1 MKHILLSIMAV
12 MAIALYTSPAN
23 AQRLEVKKV
32 DFDSIGTAVN
42 DPKSKYYYPRLM
54 EKFLSNDTVLRH
66 EDYRHLY
73 YGYTFQEDYDPVRM
87 SVSDYPDNIRDLY
100 YKKDFTR
107 AECDT
112 IIKYAELTLHDNIFD
127 LNQMNFY
134 IFALKKK
141 EKNTLASIRQY
152 KLNHL
157 VAAILSS
164 GNGSKE
170 KPWVVISVSH
180 EYNLLNMLG
189 FVATGHKDEGNNIDY
204 ILVEQKDKNS
214 PEGFYFDVS
223 RINEVTAE
231 KYREE

>member
-1 MKHILLSIMAV
+1 M
-12 MAIALYTSPAN
+12 
-23 AQRLEVKKV
+23 

-42 DPKSKYYYPRLM
+42 DPKSRYYYPRLL

-73 YGYTFQEDYDPVRM
+73 YGYTYQEDYDPVRM
-87 SVSDYPDNIRDLY
+87 SVSDYPENIRDLY

-112 IIKYAELTLHDNIFD
+112 IIKYAELTLRDNIFD

-141 EKNTLASIRQY
+141 AKNTLASIRQY

>member
-1 MKHILLSIMAV
+1 MKQILLSITVVLVLTLTLSAK
-12 MAIALYTSPAN
+12 S
-23 AQRLEVKKV
+23 QRLEVKKV

-42 DPKSKYYYPRLM
+42 DPKSKFYYPRLL
-54 EKFLSNDTVLRH
+54 ENFLSNDTVLKH

-87 SVSDYPDNIRDLY
+87 SLSDYPEGIRDLY

-112 IIKYAELTLHDNIFD
+112 IIKYAELTLRDNIFD

-204 ILVEQKDKNS
+204 IMVEQKDKNS
-214 PEGFYFDVS
+214 PEGFYFDIS
-223 RINEVTAE
+223 RINEVTAT
-231 KYREE
+231 KYKEE